1 MAKEGWTD
9 PTTGKPVPEPPRGWV
24 GGYSPSAITEKDLA
38 YVGAHHKKINE
49 KLETNY
55 EKYEIVREWTQVVN
69 GVNYYFNLE
78 AEGRKYSVEMF
89 KPLQEGVDSEV
100 TMAVEGWIDPVV
112 KVLSKD
118 RQEEAEDPSQALSNP
133 ENRLVS

>member
-1 MAKEGWTD
+1 
-9 PTTGKPVPEPPRGWV
+9 
-24 GGYSPSAITEKDLA
+24 
-38 YVGAHHKKINE
+38 
-49 KLETNY
+49 
-55 EKYEIVREWTQVVN
+55 
-69 GVNYYFNLE
+69 
-78 AEGRKYSVEMF
+78 MF

-133 ENRLVS
+133 ENRLVSWARIDRAFILNIFKIFFRFNILR